1 MTFEE
6 QPKKHLEKFVLLA
19 HFDWSIQP
27 TKRWQT
33 VAVPSGSNT
42 YRIVSSSQAPPCP
55 ELFPSLQQQANE
67 GPIFAGFDF
76 PIGLPMAYAEKCNI
90 VSFREM
96 LPRFGHGEWADF
108 YNPALVPE
116 QIQLKRPFYPQR
128 AGGTKKYHQLDA
140 LGLNSSTDLLRQC
153 ERATSTRP
161 KACELFWTLGAN
173 QVGKAAITGWR
184 DLLAPALQEGQINL
198 WPFDG
203 ELTQLLQPRRITV
216 AEVYPAEF
224 YSRLGIPS
232 RFGKTTQHARA
243 AQAPAILSWCRS
255 NQVTMPQDLRLAL
268 EVGFNQSVTGEDQFD
283 SLVGLLG
290 MIESVRHPSRFAAPD
305 PLLIQSIEGWILGR

>member
-1 MTFEE
+1 M
-6 QPKKHLEKFVLLA
+6 LLA
-19 HFDWSIQP
+19 HFDWSIHP
-27 TKRWQT
+27 AKRWQT
-33 VAVPSGSNT
+33 VAVPCGSNA
-42 YRIVSSSQAPPCP
+42 YRIISSCQAPSCP
-55 ELFPSLQQQANE
+55 ALFTSLRQQAGE

-76 PIGLPMAYAEKCNI
+76 PIGLPSAYAEKCNI

-116 QIQLKRPFYPQR
+116 QIKLTRPFYPQK
-128 AGGTKKYHQLDA
+128 AGGTKKSYQLDA

-161 KACELFWTLGAN
+161 RACEIFWTLGAN

-184 DLLAPALQEGQINL
+184 DLLAPALRGGQINL

-203 ELTQLLQPRRITV
+203 PLAQLLKSPHIAV

-224 YSRLGIPS
+224 YNRLGIPN
-232 RFGKTTQHARA
+232 RFGKTTQQGRV
-243 AQAPAILSWCRS
+243 AQAPAIIRWCVS
-255 NQVTMPQDLRLAL
+255 NQVTMAQDLKLAI
-268 EVGFNQSVTGEDQFD
+268 EVGFNQSLTGEDQFD
-283 SLVGLLG
+283 SLIGLLG
-290 MIESVRHPSRFAAPD
+290 MIEAVRNPGEFHAPSIPTI
-305 PLLIQSIEGWILGR
+305 LKVEGWILGSPV